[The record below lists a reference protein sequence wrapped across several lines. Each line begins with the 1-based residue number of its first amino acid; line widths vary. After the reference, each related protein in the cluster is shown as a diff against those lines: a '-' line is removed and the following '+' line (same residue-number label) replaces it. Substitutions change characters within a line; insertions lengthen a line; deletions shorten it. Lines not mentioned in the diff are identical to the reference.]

1 LNASN
6 KIKEN
11 FIGFN
16 KSISLEIE
24 SGRMSEV
31 SFIEHL
37 PYLGVFII
45 LVLGGLGFPF
55 PEGVSLILC
64 GFLVSSHSAD
74 AFIILP
80 VALMGVLTGDMLSY
94 TIGRKFGSTIL
105 KHRVFQKIVSQKRLE
120 MFEEKFN
127 RRGILFI
134 FFGGRFI
141 SGIFLIAGIMRM
153 PQSKL
158 LLCDTLS
165 ALTGLIVW
173 GGIGYMSAH
182 SLEILRQDVTRIEHL
197 AILIGVFFLICF
209 LFYKKLF
216 SKK

>member
-1 LNASN
+1 
-6 KIKEN
+6 
-11 FIGFN
+11 
-16 KSISLEIE
+16 
-24 SGRMSEV
+24 MSEV

-37 PYLGVFII
+37 PYLGLFVI

-55 PEGVSLILC
+55 PEGVSLMLC
-64 GFLVSSHSAD
+64 GFLISSNSANP
-74 AFIILP
+74 FIIIP
-80 VALMGVLTGDMLSY
+80 IALVGVLSGDMLSY
-94 TIGRKFGSTIL
+94 IIGRRYGRAIL
-105 KHRVFQKIVSQKRLE
+105 KHRVFKKIVSQKRLD

-127 RRGILFI
+127 RRGLIFI

-141 SGIFLIAGIMRM
+141 SGIFLVAGIMRM
-153 PQSKL
+153 PKSRL
-158 LLCDTLS
+158 LLCDMFS

-197 AILIGVFFLICF
+197 VILIGVFFLIVY

-216 SKK
+216 LKK

>member
-1 LNASN
+1 
-6 KIKEN
+6 
-11 FIGFN
+11 
-16 KSISLEIE
+16 
-24 SGRMSEV
+24 MSEV

-37 PYLGVFII
+37 PSLGLFII

-55 PEGVSLILC
+55 PEGVSLMIC
-64 GFLVSSHSAD
+64 GFLISSHLAEP
-74 AFIILP
+74 FIIIP
-80 VALMGVLTGDMLSY
+80 IALVGVLSGDMLSY
-94 TIGRKFGSTIL
+94 IIGRRYGRAML
-105 KHRVFQKIVSQKRLE
+105 KHRMFEKIVSQKRLG

-127 RRGILFI
+127 KRGLLFI

-141 SGIFLIAGIMRM
+141 SGIFLVAGIMRM
-153 PQSKL
+153 PQSRL

-165 ALTGLIVW
+165 AITGIVIW

-197 AILIGVFFLICF
+197 VILIVVFFLIVY
-209 LFYKKLF
+209 LFYKKIF

>member
-1 LNASN
+1 
-6 KIKEN
+6 
-11 FIGFN
+11 
-16 KSISLEIE
+16 
-24 SGRMSEV
+24 MSEV

-37 PYLGVFII
+37 PHLGLFII

-55 PEGVSLILC
+55 PEGVSLMLC
-64 GFLVSSHSAD
+64 GFLISSHIAD
-74 AFIILP
+74 PIIIIP
-80 VALMGVLTGDMLSY
+80 VALVGVLSGDMLSY
-94 TIGRKFGSTIL
+94 IIGRRYGRAML
-105 KHRVFQKIVSQKRLE
+105 KHRMFEKIVSQKRLG

-127 RRGILFI
+127 KRGLLFI

-141 SGIFLIAGIMRM
+141 SGIFLVAGIVRM
-153 PQSKL
+153 PQSRL

-165 ALTGLIVW
+165 AITGIVIW

-197 AILIGVFFLICF
+197 VIIVVVFFLIVF
-209 LFYKKLF
+209 LFYKKIF

>member
-1 LNASN
+1 
-6 KIKEN
+6 
-11 FIGFN
+11 
-16 KSISLEIE
+16 
-24 SGRMSEV
+24 MSEV

-55 PEGVSLILC
+55 PEGVSLMLC
-64 GFLVSSHSAD
+64 GFLVSSHNASP
-74 AFIILP
+74 FIIVP
-80 VALMGVLTGDMLSY
+80 VALMGILTGDMLSY
-94 TIGRKFGSTIL
+94 TIGRKFGRAIL
-105 KHRVFQKIVSQKRLE
+105 KQRVFDKIVSQERLD

-127 RRGILFI
+127 KKGFLFI

-153 PQSKL
+153 PQSRL

-165 ALTGLIVW
+165 ALAGLIVW
-173 GGIGYMSAH
+173 GGIGYMTAH
-182 SLEILRQDVTRIEHL
+182 SLEVIRKDITRMEHA
-197 AILIGVFFLICF
+197 AIVAGVFFLICF